1 MFMTEDEGLTK
12 TEDASAED
20 DDYDFFGETTEDE
33 EGEAEEDTGN
43 VYLEDHEQAIK
54 LTG

>member
-1 MFMTEDEGLTK
+1 MTEDEGLTK

-43 VYLEDHEQAIK
+43 CEFSFQVQGFGATL
-54 LTG
+54 